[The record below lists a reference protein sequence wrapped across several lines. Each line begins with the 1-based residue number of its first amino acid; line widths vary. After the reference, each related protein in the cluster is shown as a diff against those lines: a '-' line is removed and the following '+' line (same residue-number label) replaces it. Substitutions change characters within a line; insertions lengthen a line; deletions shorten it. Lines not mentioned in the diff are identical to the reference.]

1 MTNPKNESIIKVNKN
16 YVNLICKYISDIG
29 GSIHY
34 DNLMCL
40 ICGWVERDNGNRSKL
55 SERSTA
61 EVKTYSQ

>member
-1 MTNPKNESIIKVNKN
+1 MDIKHGVSVF
-16 YVNLICKYISDIG
+16 VNLICKYVSDIG

-55 SERSTA
+55 SDYGRS
-61 EVKTYSQ
+61 